1 MSVITGPFFT
11 PLQSPFPPK
20 CSRHGEKS
28 RPPSPSWGFPPLAR
42 PGTPAGPNLLNGLQ
56 QGQLRPQSLWCHP
69 LPVWESPR
77 QAQIHTHFFV
87 YLYDLPSPQCELT
100 SFSFTPELHLH
111 LHPPTARHSARA
123 EVGAEVDR
131 RHQLASR
138 AIIKAIAFAACW
150 LTSSNFYNTYP
161 RSPSITS
168 NIL

>member
-1 MSVITGPFFT
+1 MLSA
-11 PLQSPFPPK
+11 
-20 CSRHGEKS
+20 RGEIS
-28 RPPSPSWGFPPLAR
+28 DAVSQLGLSTLAR

-77 QAQIHTHFFV
+77 QAVIHTHFFV
-87 YLYDLPSPQCELT
+87 YDLPFSSLRT
-100 SFSFTPELHLH
+100 DFLSFTPELHLH

-123 EVGAEVDR
+123 EVVADVDR
-131 RHQLASR
+131 RLQLASR
-138 AIIKAIAFAACW
+138 AIFKPIAFAACW

-168 NIL
+168 YVP